1 MILGTCRFC
10 FFMKQTL
17 RNAFVTFIACIAA
30 TLFSQTVQAAA
41 GDLYDGG
48 LNAANNPIYKFD
60 GAGNRTVFVSGN
72 YTDALA
78 FDSKGNL
85 FAADPPDN
93 LILKITPNG
102 TTTTFAMNITPAGI
116 AFDAAGNLFAIDTA
130 TDSIFKYT
138 PSGTTRTT
146 FAGPGI
152 AGMNWLAFDRAGN
165 LFVTITGN
173 GQAGGG
179 SIVKFASSCT
189 SNCVPSTFYPVQP
202 GGLWLPQGLAFDGL
216 GNLYEADLGS
226 GSIFRFTPTG
236 TKTTFT
242 SGLNGPRSLAFDTNG
257 VLYAGEFG
265 SHDIVKFPGGVKTAF
280 SHDDTFIGGLA
291 FEPPTAQLTNIS
303 TRGLVQTGN
312 DVMIGGF
319 IVQGTGPKKVIIRA
333 IGPELMP
340 PPYNIPNALADP
352 TLELHN
358 GTGALI
364 ASNNNWQT
372 TVIGGI
378 ITSNQVS
385 AIQNSGHAPTQP
397 SESAII
403 ATLPPGNYT
412 AIVRGV
418 NNTIGVALV
427 EVYDLSPDTI
437 SILGNIS
444 TRDLVQTGN
453 DVMIGGFIVQGTG
466 PKKVII
472 RAIGP
477 ELMPPPYN
485 IPNALADPTLELHN
499 GTGALIASNNNW
511 QTTVIGGIITSNQVS
526 AIQNSGHAPTQ
537 PSESAIIATLQ
548 PGNYT
553 AIVRGVNNT
562 IGVALV
568 EVYDLPPF

>member
-1 MILGTCRFC
+1 
-10 FFMKQTL
+10 MKQTPL
-17 RNAFVTFIACIAA
+17 NVFVTFIACIAA
-30 TLFSQTVQAAA
+30 TLFPQTVQAAA

-85 FAADPPDN
+85 FAGDPPDH

-138 PSGTTRTT
+138 PFGTTRTT

-189 SNCVPSTFYPVQP
+189 SNCVPSPFYAAQP
-202 GGLWLPQGLAFDGL
+202 GGLYLPQGLAFDGL

-226 GSIFRFTPTG
+226 GSVFKFAPNG
-236 TKTTFT
+236 TKTPTPFNNSPLT
-242 SGLNGPRSLAFDTNG
+242 APKSLAFDPSG
-257 VLYAGEFG
+257 VLYVGEFG
-265 SHDIVKFPGGVKTAF
+265 SHDIVKLPGGVKTAF

-291 FEPPTAQLTNIS
+291 FEPPTAQLKNIS

-319 IVQGTGPKKVIIRA
+319 IIEGSGPRTVIVRA
-333 IGPELMP
+333 IGPELTP
-340 PPYNIPNALADP
+340 FGIPNALVDP
-352 TLELHN
+352 TLELHD
-358 GTGALI
+358 GTRALI

-372 TVIGGI
+372 TIIGGI
-378 ITSNQVS
+378 ITSDQVG

-418 NNTIGVALV
+418 NNTVGVALV
-427 EVYDLSPDTI
+427 EVY
-437 SILGNIS
+437 
-444 TRDLVQTGN
+444 
-453 DVMIGGFIVQGTG
+453 
-466 PKKVII
+466 
-472 RAIGP
+472 A
-477 ELMPPPYN
+477 
-485 IPNALADPTLELHN
+485 
-499 GTGALIASNNNW
+499 
-511 QTTVIGGIITSNQVS
+511 
-526 AIQNSGHAPTQ
+526 
-537 PSESAIIATLQ
+537 
-548 PGNYT
+548 
-553 AIVRGVNNT
+553 
-562 IGVALV
+562 
-568 EVYDLPPF
+568 LPPF

>member
-1 MILGTCRFC
+1 
-10 FFMKQTL
+10 MKKFVFARVLLCTL
-17 RNAFVTFIACIAA
+17 LTAGVAPLAA
-30 TLFSQTVQAAA
+30 RAAA

-48 LNAANNPIYKFD
+48 LNALAIYKFNS
-60 GAGNRTVFVSGN
+60 AGTRTVFKSGT
-72 YTDALA
+72 YIDWLA

-85 FAADPPDN
+85 FAAAPSDN
-93 LILKITPNG
+93 VIVKITPTGVQTN
-102 TTTTFAMNITPAGI
+102 FATVITPAGI
-116 AFDAAGNLFAIDTA
+116 AFDAVGNLFAINTA
-130 TDSIFKYT
+130 GAGSIVKYT
-138 PSGTTRTT
+138 PSGTMTT
-146 FAGPGI
+146 FVSS
-152 AGMNWLAFDRAGN
+152 L
-165 LFVTITGN
+165 
-173 GQAGGG
+173 GGG
-179 SIVKFASSCT
+179 APT
-189 SNCVPSTFYPVQP
+189 
-202 GGLWLPQGLAFDGL
+202 GLAFDSNGTLYVSFSGNNTMGSGSIAKFAPNGTKSPVASGL
-216 GNLYEADLGS
+216 FLPAGLTVDGANNLYVADVGS

-242 SGLNGPRSLAFDTNG
+242 SGLNGPRSLAFDTNW

-403 ATLPPGNYT
+403 ATL
-412 AIVRGV
+412 
-418 NNTIGVALV
+418 
-427 EVYDLSPDTI
+427 
-437 SILGNIS
+437 
-444 TRDLVQTGN
+444 
-453 DVMIGGFIVQGTG
+453 
-466 PKKVII
+466 
-472 RAIGP
+472 
-477 ELMPPPYN
+477 
-485 IPNALADPTLELHN
+485 
-499 GTGALIASNNNW
+499 
-511 QTTVIGGIITSNQVS
+511 
-526 AIQNSGHAPTQ
+526 
-537 PSESAIIATLQ
+537 Q

>member
-202 GGLWLPQGLAFDGL
+202 GGLWLPQGLAFDDL

-291 FEPPTAQLTNIS
+291 FEPPAAYDFNQDGKPDYVLYNAVTHQTAVWYLNNNVFVGGAYGPSLPANWSVVGVADFDADNKPDYLLFNSS
-303 TRGLVQTGN
+303 TGQTG
-312 DVMIGGF
+312 IWYLSG
-319 IVQGTGPKKVIIRA
+319 
-333 IGPELMP
+333 
-340 PPYNIPNALADP
+340 P
-352 TLELHN
+352 TLV
-358 GTGALI
+358 GGAFGPSIVSGYTLIGAADFDGDGKPDYALYSSAMQRTAVWYLNNNVFVGGAYGPSLPANWSLI
-364 ASNNNWQT
+364 A
-372 TVIGGI
+372 
-378 ITSNQVS
+378 
-385 AIQNSGHAPTQP
+385 P
-397 SESAII
+397 
-403 ATLPPGNYT
+403 
-412 AIVRGV
+412 
-418 NNTIGVALV
+418 
-427 EVYDLSPDTI
+427 
-437 SILGNIS
+437 
-444 TRDLVQTGN
+444 
-453 DVMIGGFIVQGTG
+453 
-466 PKKVII
+466 
-472 RAIGP
+472 
-477 ELMPPPYN
+477 
-485 IPNALADPTLELHN
+485 
-499 GTGALIASNNNW
+499 
-511 QTTVIGGIITSNQVS
+511 
-526 AIQNSGHAPTQ
+526 
-537 PSESAIIATLQ
+537 
-548 PGNYT
+548 
-553 AIVRGVNNT
+553 
-562 IGVALV
+562 
-568 EVYDLPPF
+568 